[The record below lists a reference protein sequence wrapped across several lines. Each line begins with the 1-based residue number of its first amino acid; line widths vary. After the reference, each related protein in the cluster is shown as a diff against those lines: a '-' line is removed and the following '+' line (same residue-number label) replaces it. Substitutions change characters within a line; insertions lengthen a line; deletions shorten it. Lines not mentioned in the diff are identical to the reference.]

1 MMVPRHESGVFA
13 SQKGPPGFGTLIM
26 RRDARARPPGRG
38 MSRVRRSLPAAF
50 ALVLVAGAARAE
62 TLEAVYDLSLAGLP
76 IGQATLGARL
86 AGDSY
91 KLDVRAKLT
100 GLAGMLTGG
109 KGAGTAAGSTSG
121 TRVMPASYALNSAGS
136 SGTVVVRMSMNQ
148 GNVAA
153 VEISPPLDPRI
164 ERVPVAE
171 EHRRGIVDPVSALL
185 MPVPG
190 KGPMTEA
197 AACNRTLPV
206 FDGAGRFDVALSYAG
221 SRQVS
226 IPGYAGPVA
235 VCSARYVPISGHRPN
250 RKATQFMAENRE
262 LEAWL
267 APVEGTRML
276 VPLRISV
283 KTMVGTT
290 IIEAS
295 RFSVNGKS
303 TAQAAKP
310 DGEARN

>member
-1 MMVPRHESGVFA
+1 MGSRHESGVFA
-13 SQKGPPGFGTLIM
+13 SQKGPSGFGTLIM
-26 RRDARARPPGRG
+26 RRETRARSPGRDLPG
-38 MSRVRRSLPAAF
+38 LRRSLPAAVVL
-50 ALVLVAGAARAE
+50 ALLALPARAE

-76 IGQATLGARL
+76 IGQATLGVRL
-86 AGDSY
+86 NGDAY

-100 GLAGMLTGG
+100 GLAGLLTGG
-109 KGAGTAAGSTSG
+109 KGAGSAAGSAIG
-121 TRVMPASYALNSAGS
+121 ARVMPASYALNSAGS
-136 SGTVVVRMSMNQ
+136 SGNVVVRMSMNQ

-153 VEISPPLDPRI
+153 VEITPPLDPRI
-164 ERVPVAE
+164 ERVPVAD

-185 MPVPG
+185 MPLPG

-206 FDGAGRFDVALSYAG
+206 FDGAGRFDVALSYSG

-303 TAQAAKP
+303 TAQATKP
-310 DGEARN
+310 EGEARN